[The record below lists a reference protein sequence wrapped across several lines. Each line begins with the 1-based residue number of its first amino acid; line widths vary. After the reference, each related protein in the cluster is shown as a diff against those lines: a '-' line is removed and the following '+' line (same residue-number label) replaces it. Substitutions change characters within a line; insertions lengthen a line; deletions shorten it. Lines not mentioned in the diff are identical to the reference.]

1 MRIIFTEG
9 PLDVLLI
16 RSILVKVFCLEDITR
31 SDYASSIRR
40 HFRNLLI
47 NFQVDGVIRIV
58 RTPNNESIVIASV
71 EGKDNFLKIASAI
84 KPLRRVAEETQETLN
99 SVIFVGDRDA
109 LDILSRL
116 NNPKEEIPVLTLVYE
131 GYMEDLLFK
140 IFKNVENELEDS
152 LELEVY
158 KKILGPVSKF
168 KDIDGDTWKKRKLSL
183 LHLVFGPRCFENLF
197 ENLCS
202 KLTDKWENIEE
213 ISHLA
218 DLLEVPKE

>member
-1 MRIIFTEG
+1 MKIIFTEG

-31 SDYASSIRR
+31 SDYASPIRR

-58 RTPNNESIVIASV
+58 RTPNDESIVIASV

-84 KPLRRVAEETQETLN
+84 KPLRRVAEEIHETLN
-99 SVIFVGDRDA
+99 GVIFVGDRDA
-109 LDILSRL
+109 WSILNRL
-116 NNPKEEIPVLTLVYE
+116 NNPKGEVPVSTLAYE

-140 IFKNVENELEDS
+140 IFKNVEKELDS

-158 KKILGPVSKF
+158 KKVLGPVSKF

-202 KLTDKWENIEE
+202 KLTDKWRGVEE

-218 DLLEVPKE
+218 DLLEVSKE